1 MKTTRIL
8 YALCLVLISIFVLS
22 FIWEF
27 ALEDLILPLVTDE
40 FEAESHYERWEY
52 VISATL
58 FTALALVVPGLWLIR
73 AAGRL
78 RQLHAELETRVE
90 QRTRELRYQLD
101 ERLRVEQSL
110 RKEVSERRLAE
121 SLSARMGRIIENA
134 IDEMYVLDAETLG
147 FLQVNRRGREN
158 LGFTMEQLQTQTC
171 ADLVPGWTRESFEAM
186 LRPLREG
193 ASNELIF
200 ETRHQ
205 RRDGSQYDAE
215 CRIQYL
221 PEERP
226 PVFVAMLQDITTRK
240 QMEAQIVEARDKA
253 QVASDA
259 KTLFLANISHE
270 LRTPMSAVIGM
281 SDVLAH
287 TALSAEQ
294 QHYVAT
300 INRSGTA
307 FLDIINGLLDLTMIE
322 SGKFTPRDRGFELPA
337 VVEAMLDMLAY
348 RACQRGLELLSLVDE
363 DVPAWLRGDALAL
376 RQILLNLLGN
386 AIKFT
391 DYGVVDLHISVA
403 ARSPQRCRLRFAVR
417 DSGPG
422 MSAERQAELFQPYTH
437 EAVSPRRHAG
447 GVGLG
452 LSICKSLIESMQG
465 TIGVES
471 VPGEGSLFW
480 CEVDFAISTVTEAD
494 TSPRHPL
501 AGRRGLVV
509 DDNALARST
518 LQSQIEILGARVE
531 AVGGA
536 TEALEALGRAVADGE
551 PCAFALVDGDMPG
564 IDGLSLA
571 YAIKSDPAL
580 AATRLLML
588 TAVDAPISSK
598 TQQRVGFELQ
608 CPKPIRQSQL
618 PDTLRTLMDGQ
629 QAADEAA
636 VAAGAV
642 AGVGARP
649 LRVLV
654 VEDQPV
660 NLELMQLMLRPLGCD
675 VTLTSSAE
683 EALDLLRQRAQ
694 DVVFMDCLMPGMDGY
709 AATAAIRQREPDDRH
724 VVIIAMTALIVEGE
738 RERCLA
744 AGMDDFL
751 SKPVSAAILSDTLQ
765 RWFPGAAVGDEKSG
779 AGATAD
785 GDAGAAFRQM
795 QAAAGPEAMAKL
807 VDLFLDNTAGSL
819 AAMRETLEQEGD
831 RQALAKQAHAL
842 KGACLQLGVAARMA
856 DLCGRLEEEAGGCG
870 DDDATVAALLAEL
883 SEAFEQ
889 AGTELMALK
898 SRAARVGSG

>member
-1 MKTTRIL
+1 MKTTKIL

-40 FEAESHYERWEY
+40 FEAESSYERWEY

-58 FTALALVVPGLWLIR
+58 FTGLALVFPALWLIR

-78 RQLHAELETRVE
+78 RQLHSELETRVE

-158 LGFTMEQLQTQTC
+158 LGFTMEQLQTLTC

-226 PVFVAMLQDITTRK
+226 PVFVAMIQDITTRK

-253 QVASDA
+253 QVASAA

-287 TALSAEQ
+287 TALSVEQ

-322 SGKFTPRDRGFELPA
+322 SGKFTPRDRGFELHT
-337 VVEAMLDMLAY
+337 VVEAILDMLAY
-348 RACQRGLELLSLVDE
+348 RACQRGLELLSQVDE

-391 DYGVVDLHISVA
+391 DYGVIDLRVSVA
-403 ARSPQRCRLRFAVR
+403 ARSTQHCRLRFAVR
-417 DSGPG
+417 DTGPG
-422 MSAERQAELFQPYTH
+422 MPAERQAELFEPYTH
-437 EAVSPRRHAG
+437 DAVSPRRHTG

-471 VPGEGSLFW
+471 VPGKGSLFW
-480 CEVDFAISTVTEAD
+480 CEVDYTIGTVTEAD
-494 TSPRHPL
+494 TAPSHPL
-501 AGRRGLVV
+501 AGQRGLVV
-509 DDNALARST
+509 DDNLLVRST
-518 LQSQIEILGARVE
+518 LQAQLESLGARAD

-536 TEALEALGRAVADGE
+536 SAALEALRRAVTEGE
-551 PCAFALVDGDMPG
+551 PCAFALIDGDMPG

-709 AATAAIRQREPDDRH
+709 AATAAIRRREPDDQH

-751 SKPVSAAILSDTLQ
+751 SKPVSEAILSNTLK
-765 RWFPGAAVGDEKSG
+765 RWFPGAALGEEKNG
-779 AGATAD
+779 GTAIAD

-795 QAAAGPEAMAKL
+795 QAAAGPEAMARL

-819 AAMRETLEQEGD
+819 AAMHETLEQEGD
-831 RQALAKQAHAL
+831 NPYELAKLAHAL
-842 KGACLQLGVAARMA
+842 KGACLQLGMARMA
-856 DLCGRLEEEAGGCG
+856 DLCGRLEDAGSRSDSEA
-870 DDDATVAALLAEL
+870 TEAALVAQL

-889 AGTELMALK
+889 VGTELVALK
-898 SRAARVGSG
+898 SRAARVG